1 MKVLAKRI
9 HFCMTTQHRLA
20 CAALSL
26 LLSAGMSCSASQPD
40 ACPPPPAKA
49 KHWQELNESAEKA
62 YYNKEFSEAERL
74 FEQAL
79 TEAEKEQIEV
89 ERARTLNGFGVLK
102 KDQRK
107 YSDAE
112 KMLNEA
118 LLIREKQ
125 LGESHPCVGVTLNNL
140 GELYQDENKLT
151 ECETT
156 LQRALKIAE
165 AQDADNAHAAVALN
179 NLGALYYEQHKMPEA
194 ESYFR
199 RALTAYQKSRPDD
212 PQLKEIMEVLLN
224 LYQIGHRYP
233 EFRSLYVHFA
243 KSNQNATPEGLLKA
257 ARIMGQ
263 RADEFVK
270 AGLATDAE
278 AMYNR
283 SLALFEA
290 ANQQNSTDC
299 AAIKSNYAALL
310 KQLKRP
316 EDAEKLTN
324 KG

>member
-1 MKVLAKRI
+1 MKVHAKQV
-9 HFCMTTQHRLA
+9 HFCMTAQHRLVG
-20 CAALSL
+20 AALSL
-26 LLSAGMSCSASQPD
+26 LLSAGISCSASQPD
-40 ACPPPPAKA
+40 ACPPSPAKA
-49 KHWQELNESAEKA
+49 MHWQELNESAEKA
-62 YYNKEFSEAERL
+62 YYSKEFSEAERL

-79 TEAEKEQIEV
+79 AEAEKEQIEV
-89 ERARTLNGFGVLK
+89 ERARTLNSFGVLK
-102 KDQRK
+102 KDQKK
-107 YSDAE
+107 YPEAE

-118 LLIREKQ
+118 LSIREKR
-125 LGESHPCVGVTLNNL
+125 LGESHPCVAVTLNNL

-151 ECETT
+151 ECETA
-156 LQRALKIAE
+156 LKRALKIAE
-165 AQDADNAHAAVALN
+165 TQGSDNAHAAVTLN
-179 NLGALYYEQHKMPEA
+179 NLGALYYERHKMPEA

-233 EFRSLYVHFA
+233 EFRTLYVQFA
-243 KSNQNATPEGLLKA
+243 KSNPNATPEGLLKA

-263 RADEFVK
+263 RADEFINS
-270 AGLATDAE
+270 GLATDAE

-290 ANQQNSTDC
+290 ANQQDSADC
-299 AAIKSNYAALL
+299 AAVKAKYVTLL

-316 EDAEKLTN
+316 EDAEKLI
-324 KG
+324 KEG